1 MRVDK
6 FLKVARLVKRRTLAK
21 DICTRGQVILNG
33 RVAKAGSE
41 VKPGDIIV
49 IDFGYRQLKVEVGEL
64 RENVPAKLAA
74 DLYRVIE
81 DKRVTGEDED

>member
-1 MRVDK
+1 MRIDK

-21 DICTRGQVILNG
+21 EICTRGQVILNG

-49 IDFGYRQLKVEVGEL
+49 IDFGYRRLKVEVCEL

-74 DLYRVIE
+74 GLYRVLE